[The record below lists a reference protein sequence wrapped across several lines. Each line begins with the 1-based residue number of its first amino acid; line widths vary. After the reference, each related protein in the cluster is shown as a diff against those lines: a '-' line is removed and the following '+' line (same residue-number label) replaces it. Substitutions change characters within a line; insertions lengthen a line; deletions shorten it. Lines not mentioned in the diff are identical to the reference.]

1 MHGKNSV
8 LLLADQPY
16 QTRLLA
22 KLAERL
28 QECDLKPCLVLTD
41 WFSFLYEPAL
51 IEEIK
56 RNGIDIRTQEEMFFT
71 WQGNDPGDE
80 QVIESQL
87 KNWEKKNCLSRS
99 LAQLEL
105 TNNYVFSNERRAYE
119 LPVERTWERRILLD
133 SITWIEQI
141 FDEIEPSIVFAIDN
155 CTLINNLSNAIS
167 EKRNIPHLICKN
179 TRIRERWV
187 ARDDFCLGMSAKNV
201 RKAETVAGSHAY
213 DEEVQAYREWF
224 STHNRGA
231 YKATAHLVSAD
242 SSGKSIASAV
252 GAFSRDLADWLLRS
266 LGRIR
271 PSAGLRRMGIVR
283 FEQSLSR
290 LSWVEL
296 RVAWVRFLAA
306 IGHHPFESFSPPAE
320 ENYIFWALHSRP
332 EGSVLTQA
340 FGQDEEALLEFFAS
354 QATDGLSILVKE
366 HPDMFGLRQADF
378 YKRLKRLQSIR
389 LVAPWAT
396 TIDYLRG
403 ARAVVGVAGTVL
415 LEAEILGKPAW
426 SLGKPEFSAYL
437 AGSGTDGIQDFLAKL
452 IQGDFNEYQSR
463 IDNYLAFVMSE
474 SSADDDWLNDNQIPF
489 EKQDSRHTVDRMY
502 RLITKEL
509 EEG

>member
-1 MHGKNSV
+1 MRGNHSV

-22 KLAERL
+22 RLAEDL
-28 QECDLKPCLVLTD
+28 QKFDLKPCLVLTD

-56 RNGIDIRTQEEMFFT
+56 RKGIDIRTQEEMFFT
-71 WQGNDPGDE
+71 WQGDDPGDE
-80 QVIESQL
+80 RIIELQL
-87 KNWEKKNCLSRS
+87 RNWEKRYCRSRS

-119 LPVERTWERRILLD
+119 LPVERIWERRMLLD
-133 SITWIEQI
+133 SATWIEQI
-141 FDEIEPSIVFAIDN
+141 FDEITPSLVFAIDN
-155 CTLINNLSNAIS
+155 CTLINNLSNTIS
-167 EKRNIPHLICKN
+167 EKRKIPHLICKN

-187 ARDDFCLGMSAKNV
+187 ARDDFCLGMSEKNV
-201 RKAETVAGSHAY
+201 QKAKTVAESHVWHK
-213 DEEVQAYREWF
+213 DVQAYREWF
-224 STHNRGA
+224 TAQNRGA
-231 YKATAHLVSAD
+231 YIATAHLVNDRFSHE
-242 SSGKSIASAV
+242 STASALRKL
-252 GAFSRDLADWLLRS
+252 SREVADWLPKS
-266 LGRIR
+266 IGRIR
-271 PSAGLRRMGIVR
+271 PSAALRRKGIVR

-290 LSWVEL
+290 LSWAEL
-296 RVAWVRFLAA
+296 RVAWVRFLGA
-306 IGHHPFESFSPPAE
+306 IGHDPFDSYTPPVG

-340 FGQDEEALLEFFAS
+340 YGQDEEALLEFFAT
-354 QATDGLSILVKE
+354 QVPHGLNILVKE
-366 HPDMFGLRQADF
+366 HPDMYGLRHAEF
-378 YKRLKRLQSIR
+378 YKHLKSIPKVQ
-389 LVAPWAT
+389 LVAPWAK
-396 TIDYLRG
+396 TIDYLRS

-437 AGSGTDGIQDFLAKL
+437 AGSGKTGIEEFLAKL
-452 IQGDFNEYQSR
+452 TQGYFKQYESR

-474 SSADDDWLNDNQIPF
+474 SSSNDVWLNDNETPF
-489 EKQDSRHTVDRMY
+489 EKQNSGPTVNRMY
-502 RLITKEL
+502 ESIINHM